1 MVLVENAETLN
12 AAEPEIEIHLQRL
25 KHQVIDAVQHDFQLV
40 LGRIVSN
47 PDYRQPMRSNQN
59 PVERGND
66 LDLGTLT
73 QQPDRDDGAHIDPFR
88 LVDFFNSHGRTLN
101 IIWRSDR

>member
-25 KHQVIDAVQHDFQLV
+25 RHQVIDAVQHDFQLV
-40 LGRIVSN
+40 LDRIVSN

-59 PVERGND
+59 PVDRGND

-73 QQPDRDDGAHIDPFR
+73 QQPNRDGGLHIDPFR
-88 LVDFFNSHGRTLN
+88 LVEFLYSHARTLD
-101 IIWRSDR
+101 IIWRSDH